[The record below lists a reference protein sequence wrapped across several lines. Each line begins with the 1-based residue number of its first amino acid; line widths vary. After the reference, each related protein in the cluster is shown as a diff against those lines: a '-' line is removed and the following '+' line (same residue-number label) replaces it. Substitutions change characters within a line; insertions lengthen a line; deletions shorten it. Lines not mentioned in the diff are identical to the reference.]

1 MKQYLDKYGARLA
14 PKNFKSLNDIVSVV
28 TALQKYLISQTVDGV
43 KEVMDVLIDADLY
56 KLDFVRLSD
65 FFEKSDLVR
74 KVNGFIQSQI
84 QKDIKSQEKN
94 YNNSKS
100 VLYAI
105 KEFMR
110 ILSFR
115 PDDGKF
121 ILSRENDKVTL

>member
-94 YNNSKS
+94 NNNSKS
-100 VLYAI
+100 LLYAI

>member
-1 MKQYLDKYGARLA
+1 VKQYLEKYGARLA
-14 PKNFKSLNDIVSVV
+14 PKNFKSLNDIISVV
-28 TALQKYLISQTVDGV
+28 TALQKYLLSLTVDGV

-94 YNNSKS
+94 FNSKS

-121 ILSRENDKVTL
+121 IISRENDKVTL

>member
-14 PKNFKSLNDIVSVV
+14 PKNFKYLNDIVSVV